1 MQKSFNQSAKFIKPF
16 VRYTWSPM
24 DYKELPIFDHDL
36 VIIKVTFGFRSFA
49 ATKAA
54 HFINLFME

>member
-1 MQKSFNQSAKFIKPF
+1 
-16 VRYTWSPM
+16 M